1 MMIIIPLTLIILTV
15 LKMIVKGILNFSFQT
30 LLLGRH
36 STDNIHQE
44 DDKDD
49 NYFYNLLKLR
59 LILTSEL
66 SENEDTRHCRLERE
80 VAAFRGAFYAEAQFC
95 AEIPEISD
103 TTGVPG
109 RWGLPHC
116 AEMFAAGS
124 FPQISSLHI
133 ALNEKRCKN
142 DGG

>member
-15 LKMIVKGILNFSFQT
+15 LKMIVKGILNFSFQPF
-30 LLLGRH
+30 LLGPH
-36 STDNIHQE
+36 STDDIYQE
-44 DDKDD
+44 DD
-49 NYFYNLLKLR
+49 NYYLLKLR